1 MTYYLGGSANLSV
14 QFYEY
19 SGGPAATVTNVQIK
33 IEDILGNTVI
43 ATTSSGVTSLA
54 TGLYAYTWSISD
66 ALDAGQYTVIWT
78 ATDAQSEAVQ
88 TSEFVTV
95 TSSTPTI
102 SQHNIWY
109 ATREAVKSALDSAET
124 ARNNAQVDRAIE
136 SASRLVEGFLHRK
149 FYPEEAIRY
158 FSWPNSQGARAWRL
172 WLDAD
177 EVVSVTTLTSG
188 GTTIPAANYF
198 LEPVNVGPPYQSI
211 EIDLDSSSA
220 FSAGDT
226 FQRSVAVTGVFG
238 YSAEEAA
245 AGTCAE
251 VLDASE
257 TGVDVS
263 DSSLIGVGDI
273 IKIDSEWMIVTG
285 KSMLTTAQTLQTP
298 MTAAQNNVTVAVTN
312 GAAYAVGEVV
322 LLDSERMLIVDI
334 AGNNLTVKRAYDG
347 SVLAAHTGSTLYAPR
362 TLTVERGALG
372 TTAATHNTSSPITRH
387 VVPAL
392 VRNLVI
398 AEAINM
404 IQQET
409 SGYARVVGSGDNSR
423 ESYGRGLMGIRTQA
437 YTAYGRKAR
446 TRAV

>member
-1 MTYYLGGSANLSV
+1 MRVKGM
-14 QFYEY
+14 
-19 SGGPAATVTNVQIK
+19 
-33 IEDILGNTVI
+33 
-43 ATTSSGVTSLA
+43 GV
-54 TGLYAYTWSISD
+54 
-66 ALDAGQYTVIWT
+66 
-78 ATDAQSEAVQ
+78 
-88 TSEFVTV
+88 
-95 TSSTPTI
+95 
-102 SQHNIWY
+102 WY

-124 ARNNAQVDRAIE
+124 ARNNVQVDRAIE

-149 FYPEEAIRY
+149 FYPEVATRY
-158 FSWPNSQGARAWRL
+158 FSWPNTQRAQAWRL

-198 LEPVNVGPPYQSI
+198 LEPVNVGPPYRSV

-220 FSAGDT
+220 FSSGNT

-238 YSAEEAA
+238 YSAEEVA

-273 IKIDSEWMIVTG
+273 IKVDSERMIVTG

-298 MTAAQNNVTVAVTN
+298 LTAVQNNVTVAVTN
-312 GAAYAVGEVV
+312 GAAYAVGEIV

-347 SVLAAHTGSTLYAPR
+347 SILATHSGSTLYAPR

-372 TTAATHNTSSPITRH
+372 TTAATHSTSAPITRH

-409 SGYARVVGSGDNSR
+409 SGYARVVGSGDNAR
-423 ESYGRGLMGIRTQA
+423 ESSGKGLQDLRVQT

-446 TRAV
+446 MRAV